1 MKALIV
7 VDVQKDFVD
16 GVLGSADA
24 QAVMPNIKKII
35 TEYLENGDQVYF
47 TFDTHSED
55 NYFETL
61 EGQKLPILHCVNHSD
76 GWKIANGL
84 RDINVENFA
93 EQVGYIEKT
102 TFGYSHWPL
111 ALNEDTYESITLVG
125 LDTDICVVSNALIL
139 RAQFP
144 NTPIY
149 VIANCCAGTSQNA
162 HNAALTVMRS
172 CQIEVIE

>member
-7 VDVQKDFVD
+7 VDVQNDFVT
-16 GVLGSADA
+16 GALGSAAA
-24 QAVMPNIKKII
+24 QAVVPNIKKIVNN
-35 TEYLENGDQVYF
+35 YLENGDDVYF
-47 TFDTHSED
+47 TFDTHYED
-55 NYFETL
+55 NYFNTL
-61 EGQKLPILHCVNHSD
+61 EGQKLPILHCVEGSD
-76 GWKIANGL
+76 GWKIATEL
-84 RDINVENFA
+84 KDINVEKLNIHN
-93 EQVGYIEKT
+93 YIEKN
-102 TFGYSHWPL
+102 TFGYTDWEIDFSEK
-111 ALNEDTYESITLVG
+111 NYESITLVG

-162 HNAALTVMRS
+162 QNAALTVMRS